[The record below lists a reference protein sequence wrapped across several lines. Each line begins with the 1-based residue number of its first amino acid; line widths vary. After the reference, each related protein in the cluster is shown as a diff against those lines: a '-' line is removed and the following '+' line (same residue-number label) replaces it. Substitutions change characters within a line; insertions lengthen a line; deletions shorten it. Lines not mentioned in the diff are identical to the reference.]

1 MEGSH
6 NILIGEEEEQKDTN
20 GKINEFSIREG
31 EEEGSLSKNKWHFGK
46 IHVPQ
51 ENGWEIGSICDNVY
65 LLVVWRL
72 VFARDKS
79 QSSLVDSRD
88 GL

>member
-1 MEGSH
+1 MEGLH

-31 EEEGSLSKNKWHFGK
+31 EEEGSLSKNKWHFGN
-46 IHVPQ
+46 VPQ
-51 ENGWEIGSICDNVY
+51 ENGWEIGSICDHVC

-79 QSSLVDSRD
+79 QSSLVGSRD